1 MCALRAQSTVELEPD
16 MQHITLASHTSL
28 ALAHAAF
35 IAPQV
40 EFELLEGVQQ
50 QNTSGQD
57 IMQVVCIVFKV
68 VVQIHFTA

>member
-1 MCALRAQSTVELEPD
+1 MCALRAQSAVELEPD

-40 EFELLEGVQQ
+40 ELELLEGALEGVQQ

-57 IMQVVCIVFKV
+57 IR
-68 VVQIHFTA
+68 

>member
-1 MCALRAQSTVELEPD
+1 MCALHAQSAVELKPD

-28 ALAHAAF
+28 DLAHAAF

-57 IMQVVCIVFKV
+57 IR
-68 VVQIHFTA
+68 